1 MVPRGVR
8 SRTTHRGWAAHRRHD
23 GHQARPHGVSRIR
36 QVLALGRHHRADAD
50 RGGSRAEAA
59 HQCVRGGPGR
69 ADHRVAHRA
78 EHPRRHGGERGGL
91 PGAGVTGSDHRAAR
105 GVPRVLAGAAPGPAA
120 RASLRRRAMGT
131 AGGGAAARAPDA
143 RSDRAERALRLTA
156 DAGWFG
162 HPRGLSTLFFTEMWE
177 RFSYYGMR
185 GFLILYM
192 TKALGFTDPHA
203 GAVYGNYVGSVWL
216 AAIFGGVIADRWLGH
231 YRSVLLG
238 GIIIALGHFTLAFH
252 ALPFFYAGLSLIV
265 IGTGLLKPTVSTLV
279 GSLYEQGDERRDAGF
294 SIFYMGINLGALLGP
309 LVAGKLA
316 EGVDWHLGFACAGV
330 GMTLGL
336 VQYVLGRGRLQPAI
350 ERLAARPT
358 PAAVSPGL
366 APGVS
371 HGGFTAADWKRMTA
385 VVVFFAF
392 ASLFWGAYEQAG
404 STLALFAD
412 RNVRLELFGITLYA
426 SWFVS
431 VQAAFV
437 ILLSPIFAW
446 LWIKLGPRQP
456 SSPAK
461 FALALVFVGLAF
473 VLLMPAGAI
482 AQGGVRISPLWL
494 VAVYF
499 IEELGE
505 LCLSPVGLS
514 VVTKLAPKQVV
525 GLMMGVF
532 FLSNALGNK
541 LAGWSAGFIST
552 TPLPTLFGVTAGV
565 TLGAAAVMFM
575 LITPIQRLMGGVR

>member
-1 MVPRGVR
+1 M
-8 SRTTHRGWAAHRRHD
+8 TT
-23 GHQARPHGVSRIR
+23 PPP
-36 QVLALGRHHRADAD
+36 
-50 RGGSRAEAA
+50 GSA
-59 HQCVRGGPGR
+59 
-69 ADHRVAHRA
+69 
-78 EHPRRHGGERGGL
+78 
-91 PGAGVTGSDHRAAR
+91 
-105 GVPRVLAGAAPGPAA
+105 
-120 RASLRRRAMGT
+120 
-131 AGGGAAARAPDA
+131 
-143 RSDRAERALRLTA
+143 
-156 DAGWFG
+156 WFG

-231 YRSVLLG
+231 YRSVLIG

-252 ALPFFYAGLSLIV
+252 ALSSFYAGLSLIV
-265 IGTGLLKPTVSTLV
+265 IGTGLLKPNVSTLV

-336 VQYVLGRGRLQPAI
+336 VQYVLGRQRLEPAI

-371 HGGFTAADWKRMTA
+371 QGGFTAADWKRMTA

-412 RNVRLELFGITLYA
+412 RYVHLELLGITLYA

-446 LWIKLGPRQP
+446 LWVKLGPRQP

-461 FALALVFVGLAF
+461 FALALLFVGLAF

-482 AQGGVRISPLWL
+482 AQGGVKTSPLWL
-494 VAVYF
+494 VGVYF

-552 TPLPTLFGVTAGV
+552 TPLPTLFGGTAAV
-565 TLGAAAVMFM
+565 TLGAAAVMFL
-575 LITPIQRLMGGVR
+575 LIKPVQRLMGGVR

>member
-1 MVPRGVR
+1 M
-8 SRTTHRGWAAHRRHD
+8 
-23 GHQARPHGVSRIR
+23 
-36 QVLALGRHHRADAD
+36 
-50 RGGSRAEAA
+50 
-59 HQCVRGGPGR
+59 
-69 ADHRVAHRA
+69 
-78 EHPRRHGGERGGL
+78 
-91 PGAGVTGSDHRAAR
+91 
-105 GVPRVLAGAAPGPAA
+105 
-120 RASLRRRAMGT
+120 
-131 AGGGAAARAPDA
+131 
-143 RSDRAERALRLTA
+143 A

-192 TKALGFTDPHA
+192 TKALDFTDPHA

-265 IGTGLLKPTVSTLV
+265 IGTGLLKPNVSTLV

-294 SIFYMGINLGALLGP
+294 SVFYMGINLGALLGP
-309 LVAGKLA
+309 VIAGKLA
-316 EGVDWHLGFACAGV
+316 EAVDWHLGFACAGV

-336 VQYVLGRGRLQPAI
+336 VQYVLGRRRLQPAI
-350 ERLAARPT
+350 DRLAARPA

-412 RNVRLELFGITLYA
+412 RYVHLELLGITLYA

-437 ILLSPIFAW
+437 ILLSPAFAW
-446 LWIKLGPRQP
+446 LWVKLGPRQP
-456 SSPAK
+456 SSPTK
-461 FALALVFVGLAF
+461 FALALLFVGLAF

-514 VVTKLAPKQVV
+514 VVTKLAPRQVV

-552 TPLPTLFGVTAGV
+552 TPLPTLFGVTAAV
-565 TLGAAAVMFM
+565 TLGAAVVMFV
-575 LITPIQRLMGGVR
+575 LIKPVQRLMGGVR